1 MGRSQ
6 SRAYHRPGLAMPAR
20 FVPFLLFALV
30 VIAGCSSGNG
40 DQTGNSA
47 GSTDASAEVGPAQL
61 AIDRAIAAHGGDI
74 IDNSR
79 ITFDFRGFEFVLERE
94 NGRFQYERRFTG
106 EDGTRV
112 REGLNNDG
120 FFRDVNGQAVELDSL
135 DRRRIGDNVNSM
147 AYFTL
152 LPVNLNDPAVIKEYM
167 GEVTIKG
174 APYHKIGI
182 TYRQEGGGRDY
193 QDRFLVWI
201 HADNHTM
208 DYYAYWYFTDETG
221 SRFRSMD
228 VIHEVGGA
236 RLRDELNW
244 TYDDLTVETIDRYDE
259 LFDADSLRLVSEIRL
274 ENITVTPY

>member
-1 MGRSQ
+1 
-6 SRAYHRPGLAMPAR
+6 MPR
-20 FVPFLLFALV
+20 CVPFRSLFPALV
-30 VIAGCSSGNG
+30 ILVFAAGCSSP
-40 DQTGNSA
+40 
-47 GSTDASAEVGPAQL
+47 DAAHDSPAQRAVDQ
-61 AIDRAIAAHGGDI
+61 AISAHGGDVI
-74 IDNSR
+74 NNSR
-79 ITFDFRGFEFVLERE
+79 ITFDFRGYSFALERE
-94 NGRFQYERRFTG
+94 NGRFQYERSFVDTTG
-106 EDGTRV
+106 TPV

-120 FFRDVNGQAVELDSL
+120 YFRYIDEKPVVLDSL
-135 DRRRIGDNVNSM
+135 ERRRIGDNVNSL

-152 LPVNLNDPAVIKEYM
+152 LPVNLNDPAVIKEYL

-182 TYRQEGGGRDY
+182 TYRQENGGRDH

-201 HADNHTM
+201 HADAHTM

-228 VIHEVGGA
+228 VIHEVGGV

-244 TYDDLTVETIDRYDE
+244 THDDLTAFTIDRYDT
-259 LFDADSLRLVSEIRL
+259 LYDTDSLRLVSEIRL

>member
-1 MGRSQ
+1 VIVAVTRNPSSACMS
-6 SRAYHRPGLAMPAR
+6 SRLVLAVFTVLFLLSACTNGADDEPAR
-20 FVPFLLFALV
+20 KA
-30 VIAGCSSGNG
+30 
-40 DQTGNSA
+40 D
-47 GSTDASAEVGPAQL
+47 PAQQV
-61 AIDRAIAAHGGDI
+61 IDRAIAAHGGDTI
-74 IDNSR
+74 NNSR

-94 NGRFQYERRFTG
+94 NGRFQYERSFLS
-106 EDGTRV
+106 DGGARI
-112 REGLNNDG
+112 REGLSNDG
-120 FFRDVNGQAVELDSL
+120 YFRFVDGKEVPPDSL
-135 DRRRIGDNVNSM
+135 ERRRIGDNVNSM

-152 LPVNLNDPAVIKEYM
+152 LPVNLNDPAVIKEYL

-174 APYHKIGI
+174 SPYHRIGV
-182 TYRQEGGGRDY
+182 TYRSEGGGRDY

-201 HADNHTM
+201 NAETFTM

-228 VIHEVGGA
+228 TIHEVSGI

-244 TYDDLTVETIDRYDE
+244 TYDDLTVNTIDRYDA

>member
-1 MGRSQ
+1 M
-6 SRAYHRPGLAMPAR
+6 HRRLVLSTLSA
-20 FVPFLLFALV
+20 LLLLL
-30 VIAGCSSGNG
+30 GCSSG
-40 DQTGNSA
+40 DAPSNS
-47 GSTDASAEVGPAQL
+47 TAQMT
-61 AIDRAIAAHGGDI
+61 IDRAIAAHGGDI
-74 IDNSR
+74 INNSR
-79 ITFDFRGFEFVLERE
+79 ITFDFRGFAFALERE
-94 NGRFQYERRFTG
+94 NGRFQYERSFVDEEGMRI
-106 EDGTRV
+106 

-120 FFRDVNGQAVELDSL
+120 YFRDVNDQPVVLDSL

-152 LPVNLNDPAVIKEYM
+152 LPVNLNDPAVVKKYL
-167 GEVTIKG
+167 GRVTIKG

-182 TYRQEGGGRDY
+182 TYRPEGGGRDY

-201 HADNHTM
+201 HAEAFTM

-228 VIHEVGGA
+228 VIHEVGGV
-236 RLRDELNW
+236 RLRDEMNW
-244 TYDDLTVETIDRYDE
+244 THDDLTADTIHRFDE